1 MLCDSS
7 GNTKM
12 GENFMNKKLLTAVS
26 AVVISMGMAS
36 VANAGCDGIYV
47 GVRGGIINHNI
58 GDNDETFGDRYD
70 VDDNSLIAAIALGYR
85 YGYLRAELEY
95 TWREKTDT
103 GTGFGTGADFE
114 SDSYMLNF
122 YVDLSPYT
130 MFTPYLMAGLGY
142 SNLDAS
148 TTSMWF
154 GQQKKTSYSEG
165 NFTWAVGGGLS
176 AQVTTRINA
185 DIGYR
190 FLNMGDIEHASV
202 RAHEFYIGARYVF

>member
-1 MLCDSS
+1 
-7 GNTKM
+7 
-12 GENFMNKKLLTAVS
+12 MNKKLLAAVS
-26 AVVISMGMAS
+26 ALVISMGMAPA
-36 VANAGCDGIYV
+36 ANAGCDGIYV

-58 GDNDETFGDRYD
+58 GDNSETFGDRFD
-70 VDDNSLIAAIALGYR
+70 VDDNSLIAGIALGYR
-85 YGYLRAELEY
+85 YGYLRTELEY

-103 GTGFGTGADFE
+103 GEGFGTGADFE
-114 SDSYMLNF
+114 SDSYMWNV

-130 MFTPYLMAGLGY
+130 MFTPYLMAGIGY

-148 TTSMWF
+148 TTSVWF
-154 GQQKKTSYSEG
+154 GQQRKTSYSEN

-190 FLNMGDIEHASV
+190 FWHMGDIEHASV
-202 RAHEFYIGARYVF
+202 RAHEFYVGARYVF